1 MRMAVEMK
9 NIEQLCQDQWEII
22 KGRDFNS
29 HILVSPFNR
38 RITVYEFDLKN
49 ECGAAEMIRALV
61 EKAGAH
67 NLDKIWLKSGARW
80 KQAFLGAGMKLEASI
95 PGYYKGGE
103 PALILAIYLSAGRQT
118 PSNSRGAGQAKEL
131 ISRFKTGSEIRALPT
146 GITLKWGQPEHC
158 LALARLYGRVF
169 STYPFPVSDPDYL
182 KLTMDKGTCYI
193 MAWHHEELIAAASAE
208 VNRTHQ
214 NAEMT
219 DFATISSWRGYGLAS
234 CLLTKMEARLE
245 SEGYR
250 CLYTIARSSSTGMNK
265 VFAGAGYSFSGVLIN
280 NCNIGGGF
288 EDMNVWSKVLV

>member
-1 MRMAVEMK
+1 MAVEMK
-9 NIEQLCQDQWEII
+9 NIEQLSQDQWENI

-29 HILVSPFNR
+29 HILVSPYNR
-38 RITVYEFDLKN
+38 RITVYEFALIQ
-49 ECGAAEMIRALV
+49 EYGAGEMIRFLV
-61 EKAGAH
+61 EKAGVH
-67 NLDKIWLKSGARW
+67 GLDKIWLKSGARW
-80 KQAFLGAGMKLEASI
+80 KQAFLSAGMKLEASI
-95 PGYYKGGE
+95 PGYYKGEE
-103 PALILAIYLSAGRQT
+103 PALVLAMYLSARRQT
-118 PSNSRGAGQAKEL
+118 PSNNRGADQAKEL
-131 ISRFKTGSEIRALPT
+131 ISRFKTGSGIRALPT

-208 VNRTHQ
+208 INRIHK

-219 DFATISSWRGYGLAS
+219 DFATISRWKGYGLAS
-234 CLLTKMEARLE
+234 CLLTQMEARLE